1 MRKGNIIA
9 LIIIGIIVIISIIK
23 FSVQKNEF
31 NISHS
36 GDIGILSLEG
46 VIIKSDKFISQL
58 KKYGKSNSIKGIII
72 KINSPG
78 GSSATSQEIYEMIKW
93 VKNKYKKPIF
103 VAMESV
109 AASGGY
115 YVAIA
120 ADSIFA
126 LPSTLTGSI
135 GVIMDFPQW
144 EKALNKIG
152 VEMNVIK
159 SGKLKDS
166 GSPYRDFTE
175 NDKKYFQ
182 SLVDDVYEQFI
193 QDVSESRNISLEKVR
208 KLANGQVFT
217 GRQAYNHKLIDKI
230 GTTQNAIDLMAQK
243 LKLGKNPKIVKP
255 KKEKIALID
264 ILFGDIKNLVKIF
277 NVYPTLQTIYN

>member
-23 FSVQKNEF
+23 ISVQKNEF

-72 KINSPG
+72 EINSPG
-78 GSSATSQEIYEMIKW
+78 GSSATSQEIFEMIKW
-93 VKNKYKKPIF
+93 IKNKYKKPIF
-103 VAMESV
+103 IAMKSV

-175 NDKKYFQ
+175 SDKKYFQ
-182 SLVDDVYEQFI
+182 SLVNDVYEQFI
-193 QDVSESRNISLEKVR
+193 EDVSESRNIPLEEVR

-217 GRQAYNHKLIDKI
+217 GKQAYNNKLIDKI

-243 LKLGKNPKIVKP
+243 LKLGKEPKIVKP
-255 KKEKIALID
+255 KKEKMTLID

-277 NVYPTLQTIYN
+277 NIYPTLQTIYN

>member
-46 VIIKSDKFISQL
+46 VLIKSDKFISQL

>member
-1 MRKGNIIA
+1 MKKGNIIA
-9 LIIIGIIVIISIIK
+9 LIIISIIVIASIIK
-23 FSVQKNEF
+23 FNVQKNEF

-46 VIIKSDKFISQL
+46 VIIKSDKFIYQL

-78 GSSATSQEIYEMIKW
+78 GSSATSQEIYEMVKW

-103 VAMESV
+103 VAMGSV

-152 VEMNVIK
+152 LKMNVIK
-159 SGKLKDS
+159 SGELKDS
-166 GSPYRDFTE
+166 GSPYREFTE

-182 SLVDDVYEQFI
+182 SLVNDVYEQFI
-193 QDVSESRNISLEKVR
+193 QDVSKSRDISLEEVK

-217 GRQAYNHKLIDKI
+217 GRQAYKYKLIDKI
-230 GTTQNAIDLMAQK
+230 GTTQDAIDLMAK
-243 LKLGKNPKIVKP
+243 TLKLGKDPKIVKP
-255 KKEKIALID
+255 PKDKMTLMD
-264 ILFGDIKNLVKIF
+264 ILFGDIKNLAKIF
-277 NVYPTLQTIYN
+277 SIYPTLQTIYN

>member
-1 MRKGNIIA
+1 MKKGNIIA
-9 LIIIGIIVIISIIK
+9 LIIISIIVIASIIK
-23 FSVQKNEF
+23 FNVQKNEF

-46 VIIKSDKFISQL
+46 VIIKSDKFIYQL

-103 VAMESV
+103 VAMGSV

-152 VEMNVIK
+152 LKMNVIK
-159 SGKLKDS
+159 SGELKDS
-166 GSPYRDFTE
+166 GSPYREFTE

-182 SLVDDVYEQFI
+182 SLVNDVYEQFI
-193 QDVSESRNISLEKVR
+193 KDVSESRDIPLEEVK

-217 GRQAYNHKLIDKI
+217 GRQAYKYKLIDKI
-230 GTTQNAIDLMAQK
+230 GTTQDAIDLMAK
-243 LKLGKNPKIVKP
+243 TLKLGKDPKIVKP
-255 KKEKIALID
+255 PKDKMTIID
-264 ILFGDIKNLVKIF
+264 ILFGDIKNLAKIF
-277 NVYPTLQTIYN
+277 SIYPTLQTIYN

>member
-1 MRKGNIIA
+1 MKKGNIIA
-9 LIIIGIIVIISIIK
+9 LIIISIIVIASIIK
-23 FSVQKNEF
+23 FNVQKNEF

-46 VIIKSDKFISQL
+46 VIIKSDKFIYQL

-103 VAMESV
+103 VAMGSV

-152 VEMNVIK
+152 LKMNVIK
-159 SGKLKDS
+159 SGELKDS
-166 GSPYRDFTE
+166 GSPYREFTE

-182 SLVDDVYEQFI
+182 SLVNDVYEQFI
-193 QDVSESRNISLEKVR
+193 KDVSESRDIPLEEVK

-217 GRQAYNHKLIDKI
+217 GRQAYKYKLIDKI
-230 GTTQNAIDLMAQK
+230 GTTQDAIDLMAK
-243 LKLGKNPKIVKP
+243 TLKLGKDPKIVKP
-255 KKEKIALID
+255 PKDKMTIMD
-264 ILFGDIKNLVKIF
+264 ILFGDIKNLAKIF
-277 NVYPTLQTIYN
+277 SIYPTLQTIYN

>member
-1 MRKGNIIA
+1 MKKGNIIA
-9 LIIIGIIVIISIIK
+9 LIIISIIVIVSIIK
-23 FSVQKNEF
+23 FNVQKNEF

-46 VIIKSDKFISQL
+46 VIIKSDKFIYQL

-78 GSSATSQEIYEMIKW
+78 GSSATSQEIYEMVKW

-103 VAMESV
+103 VAMGSV

-152 VEMNVIK
+152 LKMNVIK
-159 SGKLKDS
+159 SGELKDS
-166 GSPYRDFTE
+166 GSPYREFTE

-182 SLVDDVYEQFI
+182 SLVNDVYEQFI
-193 QDVSESRNISLEKVR
+193 QDVSKSRDISLEEVK

-217 GRQAYNHKLIDKI
+217 GRQAYKYKLIDKI
-230 GTTQNAIDLMAQK
+230 GTTQDAIDLMAK
-243 LKLGKNPKIVKP
+243 TLKLGKDPKIVKP
-255 KKEKIALID
+255 PKDKMTLMD
-264 ILFGDIKNLVKIF
+264 ILFGDIKNLAKIF
-277 NVYPTLQTIYN
+277 SIYPTLQTIYN

>member
-1 MRKGNIIA
+1 MKKGNIIA
-9 LIIIGIIVIISIIK
+9 LIIISIIVIASIIK
-23 FSVQKNEF
+23 FNVQKNEF

-103 VAMESV
+103 VAMGSV

-152 VEMNVIK
+152 LKINVIK
-159 SGKLKDS
+159 SGELKDS
-166 GSPYRDFTE
+166 GSPYREFTE

-193 QDVSESRNISLEKVR
+193 QDVSESRDISLEEVK
-208 KLANGQVFT
+208 KMANGQVFT
-217 GRQAYNHKLIDKI
+217 GRQAYKYKLIDKI
-230 GTTQNAIDLMAQK
+230 GTTQDAIDLMAK
-243 LKLGKNPKIVKP
+243 TLKLGKDPKIVKP
-255 KKEKIALID
+255 PKDKMTLMD
-264 ILFGDIKNLVKIF
+264 ILLGDIKNLAKIF
-277 NVYPTLQTIYN
+277 SIYPTLQTIYN

>member
-1 MRKGNIIA
+1 MKKGNIIA
-9 LIIIGIIVIISIIK
+9 LIIISIIVIVSIIK
-23 FSVQKNEF
+23 FNVQKNEF

-46 VIIKSDKFISQL
+46 VIIKSDKFIYQL

-78 GSSATSQEIYEMIKW
+78 GSSATSQEIYEMVKW

-103 VAMESV
+103 VAMGSV

-152 VEMNVIK
+152 LKMNVIK
-159 SGKLKDS
+159 SGELKDS
-166 GSPYRDFTE
+166 GSPYREFTE

-182 SLVDDVYEQFI
+182 SLVNDVYEQFI
-193 QDVSESRNISLEKVR
+193 QDVSKSRDISLEEVK

-217 GRQAYNHKLIDKI
+217 GRQAYKYKLIDKI
-230 GTTQNAIDLMAQK
+230 GTTQDAIDLMAK
-243 LKLGKNPKIVKP
+243 TLKLGKDPKIVKP
-255 KKEKIALID
+255 KKDKMTLMD
-264 ILFGDIKNLVKIF
+264 ILFGDIKNLAKIF
-277 NVYPTLQTIYN
+277 SIYPTLQTIYN

>member
-1 MRKGNIIA
+1 MKKGNIIA
-9 LIIIGIIVIISIIK
+9 LIIISIIVIASIIK
-23 FSVQKNEF
+23 FNVQKNEF

-46 VIIKSDKFISQL
+46 VIIKSDKFIYQL

-78 GSSATSQEIYEMIKW
+78 GSSATSQEIYEMVKW

-103 VAMESV
+103 VAMGSV

-152 VEMNVIK
+152 LKMNVIK
-159 SGKLKDS
+159 SGELKDS
-166 GSPYRDFTE
+166 GSPYREFTE

-182 SLVDDVYEQFI
+182 SLVNDVYEQFI
-193 QDVSESRNISLEKVR
+193 QDVSKSRDISLEEVK

-217 GRQAYNHKLIDKI
+217 GRQAYKYKLIDKI
-230 GTTQNAIDLMAQK
+230 GTTQDAIDLMAK
-243 LKLGKNPKIVKP
+243 TLKLGKDPKIVKP
-255 KKEKIALID
+255 KKDKMTIMD
-264 ILFGDIKNLVKIF
+264 ILFGDIKNLAKIF
-277 NVYPTLQTIYN
+277 SIYPTLQTIYN